1 MSIPIRKRRNTLY
14 LLEGFKIALD
24 HIDEVIAIIRGSA
37 TAEEAKRLMDRFSLS
52 HPQAQAILDMRLR
65 RLTGL
70 EREEILNELE
80 AVRAEI
86 ARLKSILNDEGL
98 LMDLIEAEMLAVKEQ
113 FGDERRTQVVQ
124 SEADFDLED
133 LIPVEDMVVTI
144 SNSGYIKRV
153 PVNEYELSVVVV
165 AAEWDE

>member
-1 MSIPIRKRRNTLY
+1 
-14 LLEGFKIALD
+14 
-24 HIDEVIAIIRGSA
+24 
-37 TAEEAKRLMDRFSLS
+37 
-52 HPQAQAILDMRLR
+52 MRLR

-144 SNSGYIKRV
+144 SNSGQSWK
-153 PVNEYELSVVVV
+153 
-165 AAEWDE
+165 W

>member
-1 MSIPIRKRRNTLY
+1 MLAD
-14 LLEGFKIALD
+14 G
-24 HIDEVIAIIRGSA
+24 
-37 TAEEAKRLMDRFSLS
+37 

-144 SNSGYIKRV
+144 SNSGQSWK
-153 PVNEYELSVVVV
+153 
-165 AAEWDE
+165 W